1 MAFDLDGTI
10 LNSADDLIFSLNVLL
25 SELGQKNVST
35 NQVNMLVGNG
45 ALAMIKKAFEIN
57 NVKSNDIDYEKLK
70 QKFLDIYKTCYVK
83 KSRLYPFTYEV
94 LEFLKEKKI
103 KILLVSNKP
112 EYFVKKILD
121 HFNISKYFAS
131 ISGGDT
137 FSFRKPNA
145 KHLTETIVNAGIDKY
160 NCIFIGD
167 SIADAQCAKN
177 SKSQL
182 ILLEHGY
189 SKENI
194 QLMGADYVFKDLKQL
209 YSYFKKIF
217 T

>member
-83 KSRLYPFTYEV
+83 KSKLYPFTHEN
-94 LEFLKEKKI
+94 LELLK
-103 KILLVSNKP
+103 
-112 EYFVKKILD
+112 
-121 HFNISKYFAS
+121 
-131 ISGGDT
+131 
-137 FSFRKPNA
+137 
-145 KHLTETIVNAGIDKY
+145 
-160 NCIFIGD
+160 
-167 SIADAQCAKN
+167 
-177 SKSQL
+177 
-182 ILLEHGY
+182 
-189 SKENI
+189 
-194 QLMGADYVFKDLKQL
+194 
-209 YSYFKKIF
+209 
-217 T
+217 

>member
-83 KSRLYPFTYEV
+83 KSKLYPFTYEI
-94 LEFLKEKKI
+94 LE
-103 KILLVSNKP
+103 LL
-112 EYFVKKILD
+112 
-121 HFNISKYFAS
+121 
-131 ISGGDT
+131 
-137 FSFRKPNA
+137 
-145 KHLTETIVNAGIDKY
+145 
-160 NCIFIGD
+160 
-167 SIADAQCAKN
+167 
-177 SKSQL
+177 
-182 ILLEHGY
+182 
-189 SKENI
+189 
-194 QLMGADYVFKDLKQL
+194 
-209 YSYFKKIF
+209 
-217 T
+217 